1 MAGFMS
7 VTSRKWMS
15 VKILIAVMA
24 AVFVGCS
31 EKGSDSP
38 TDVGSAGSSV
48 STETAEVSEGADGF
62 RSTVGEQQGEPLVVV
77 FQKQKDPVQIAQ
89 DAKAVGEFLSK
100 ELGRP
105 VQIHVPTSY
114 SASVQALISKKADV
128 AYVSSI
134 PFLLAK
140 RDGDAELLL
149 AEVRPDA
156 QGQERTDYD
165 SVFVVRKDS
174 PLQSMDD
181 LVKNAGDLRFCFTS
195 RTSTSGYVMAYRR
208 LVNEGLLEPGQ
219 DPSTV
224 FAAVDF
230 GGGYTQ
236 ALQQVLDNRADVCAV
251 SFYTMEGPT
260 ADKYLKPEERD
271 QLRILAR
278 TPGVPTH
285 LICVRGGMDDEQKQ
299 QIKAA
304 LLKLSQEHSELLSDV
319 YGAKELKEVD
329 PAEHVAPAV
338 EAMEYLGLPIEGFL

>member
-1 MAGFMS
+1 MTASLLRAPRMWAT
-7 VTSRKWMS
+7 VR
-15 VKILIAVMA
+15 ILIALVLTTA
-24 AVFVGCS
+24 IVGCS
-31 EKGSDSP
+31 EQGSEPS
-38 TDVGSAGSSV
+38 TGSQPANSSAA
-48 STETAEVSEGADGF
+48 TGIEEGADGF
-62 RSTVGEQQGEPLVVV
+62 RSTVGETQGEPLVVV
-77 FQKQKDPVQIAQ
+77 FQKQKDPAQIAT

-105 VQIHVPTSY
+105 VEIVVPTSY

-140 RDGDAELLL
+140 RDGNAELLL

-156 QGQERTDYD
+156 QGQNRTDYD
-165 SVFVVRKDS
+165 SIFVVRKDS
-174 PLQSMDD
+174 SLQSMED
-181 LVKNAGDLRFCFTS
+181 LINNAGDLRFCFTS

-230 GGGYTQ
+230 GGSYTQ
-236 ALQQVLDNRADVCAV
+236 ALQQVIDNRADACAV
-251 SFYTMEGPT
+251 SFYTMEGDS
-260 ADKYLKPEERD
+260 ADKYLKKAERE

-285 LICVRGGMDDEQKQ
+285 LICVRGGMEASEKDA
-299 QIKAA
+299 IKTA
-304 LLKLSQEHSELLSDV
+304 LLKLSEEQSELLSDV
-319 YGAKELKEVD
+319 YGAKQLKEVD
-329 PAEHVAPAV
+329 PDAHIKSAV
-338 EAMEYLGLPIEGFL
+338 EAMEYLGEDIKGFL